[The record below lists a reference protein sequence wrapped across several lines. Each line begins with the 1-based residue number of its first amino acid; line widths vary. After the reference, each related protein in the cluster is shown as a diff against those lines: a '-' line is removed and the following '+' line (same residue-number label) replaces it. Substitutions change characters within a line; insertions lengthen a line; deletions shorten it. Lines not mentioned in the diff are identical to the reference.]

1 MAYQPM
7 ATLCGMAGGLTRNFA
22 LRGRY
27 QANAMTAKLTGAAMA
42 PPRSAKRERA
52 VQAAA
57 ATMIADHPMS
67 WAISA

>member
-1 MAYQPM
+1 MAM
-7 ATLCGMAGGLTRNFA
+7 LCGMAGGLTRNFA
-22 LRGRY
+22 VKGVY
-27 QANAMTAKLTGAAMA
+27 QASAMTAKLMGAAMA